1 MRRIFT
7 STFPASDNIIEVRNS
22 MPDDLDRPMPSEIT
36 KRYGS
41 DAIVEMIRKLDTPYI
56 ALNPGSSFRGI
67 HDSLV
72 NYLGNRDPQILL
84 CLHEE
89 HAVAIAHGWAKVTG
103 KPLAVMLHANVGLM
117 HAAMAL
123 YNAWCDRVPMM
134 VYGATGPVDAAKRR
148 PWIDWLHTSR
158 DQASIVRPYVKWD
171 DQPSSLEASLASM
184 VRASTI
190 TRTAPMAPTYVCF
203 DVSVQEQQID
213 VMPDL
218 PDPANYA
225 MPQVPAVSQ
234 EDARRILDLLETA
247 QSPVFLMGRV
257 SRDSDAWDRRVALA
271 ERFGAQVVTD
281 IKTAAAFPTRHPL
294 HAGAPGYFISQE
306 SGDAIAAAD
315 VVVSFDWVDLAGTLH
330 QAGLAAGSARVVN
343 ISLDPLLQNGWSFDH
358 QAQAAT
364 VLSLLADP
372 DEVITAIC
380 DSAGVTGAGKL
391 ALATTDHQSEQG
403 GPGAKIS
410 VDGLSDLLAE
420 ALRDVLP
427 SYLRLTLSWNGKK
440 CDFQTPLDYLGYD
453 GGAGIGSGPG
463 MAVGAALA
471 LKDSGRLPIAVLGD
485 GDFLMGATAIWTATH
500 HRVPLLIVVANN
512 RSYFNDEVHQE
523 RVAIIRDRPVANK
536 HVGQAIGEPDIDIAA
551 IARAQGA
558 LAFGPVENPSTLVHI
573 LREAIS
579 RVQSGKTVV
588 VDVRVA
594 QGYSAAMTEGMTQ
607 G

>member
-1 MRRIFT
+1 
-7 STFPASDNIIEVRNS
+7 
-22 MPDDLDRPMPSEIT
+22 MPDDLDRPIRSEIT

-203 DVSVQEQQID
+203 DVSVQEEQID

-234 EDARRILDLLETA
+234 EDAHRILDLLATA
-247 QSPVFLMGRV
+247 KTPVFLMGRV

-271 ERFGAQVVTD
+271 ERFGARVVTD

-306 SGDAIAAAD
+306 AGVAIASAD
-315 VVVSFDWVDLAGTLH
+315 VVISFDWVDLAGTMH
-330 QAGLAAGSARVVN
+330 QAGVTVGSARVVN

-358 QAQAAT
+358 QAQPASD
-364 VLSLLADP
+364 LSMLADP
-372 DEVITAIC
+372 DAVITAIC
-380 DSAGVTGAGKL
+380 DSAGVRGAGKL
-391 ALATTDHQSEQG
+391 ALATTDHQSARV

-410 VDGLSDLLAE
+410 IDGLSDILAE
-420 ALRDVLP
+420 ALRDVQP
-427 SYLRLTLSWNGKK
+427 SYLRLTLSWNGEK
-440 CDFQTPLDYLGYD
+440 CDFRSPLDYLGYD

-471 LKDSGRLPIAVLGD
+471 LKESGRLPVAVLGD

-523 RVAIIRDRPVANK
+523 RVAIMRDRPVANK

-558 LAFGPVENPSTLVHI
+558 LAFGPVEDSSTLVHT

-579 RVQSGKTVV
+579 EVQSGKTVV
-588 VDVRVA
+588 VEVRVA
-594 QGYSAAMTEGMTQ
+594 QGYSATMTEGMTQ
-607 G
+607 

>member
-1 MRRIFT
+1 
-7 STFPASDNIIEVRNS
+7 
-22 MPDDLDRPMPSEIT
+22 MPDDLDRPIPSEIT

-158 DQASIVRPYVKWD
+158 DQASIVRSYVKWD

-203 DVSVQEQQID
+203 DVIVQEEQID

-225 MPQVPAVSQ
+225 TPQVPAVSQ
-234 EDARRILDLLETA
+234 EDARRILYLMETA
-247 QSPVFLMGRV
+247 KSPVFLMGRV

-271 ERFGAQVVTD
+271 ERFGARVVTD

-306 SGDAIAAAD
+306 AGVAIASAD
-315 VVVSFDWVDLAGTLH
+315 VVISFDWVDLAGTMH
-330 QAGLAAGSARVVN
+330 QAGVTVGSARVVN

-358 QAQAAT
+358 QAQPASD
-364 VLSLLADP
+364 LSMLADP
-372 DEVITAIC
+372 DAVITAIC
-380 DSAGVTGAGKL
+380 DSAGVRGAGKL
-391 ALATTDHQSEQG
+391 ALATTDHQSARV

-410 VDGLSDLLAE
+410 IDGLSDILAE
-420 ALRDVLP
+420 ALRDVRP
-427 SYLRLTLSWNGKK
+427 SYLRLTLSWR
-440 CDFQTPLDYLGYD
+440 CRDRVRSRD
-453 GGAGIGSGPG
+453 GSG
-463 MAVGAALA
+463 
-471 LKDSGRLPIAVLGD
+471 S
-485 GDFLMGATAIWTATH
+485 
-500 HRVPLLIVVANN
+500 
-512 RSYFNDEVHQE
+512 
-523 RVAIIRDRPVANK
+523 
-536 HVGQAIGEPDIDIAA
+536 
-551 IARAQGA
+551 RACPQG
-558 LAFGPVENPSTLVHI
+558 
-573 LREAIS
+573 
-579 RVQSGKTVV
+579 
-588 VDVRVA
+588 
-594 QGYSAAMTEGMTQ
+594 
-607 G
+607 